1 MYVKYVYS
9 EKATKFCEIS
19 TLLLSTV
26 HTDKSKMD
34 ISQNFVAFS
43 ECMNFSTLN
52 LTTVHRVKSMVEIS
66 QKFVAF
72 SECMNFIIVLTYPI
86 YRLIL
91 LNIERDQD
99 LFVSIEEE
107 IIKQF
112 LVNNGYLGKL
122 LFFFKNIGTIF
133 LKNILNFV
141 FRF

>member
-1 MYVKYVYS
+1 M
-9 EKATKFCEIS
+9 
-19 TLLLSTV
+19 
-26 HTDKSKMD
+26 
-34 ISQNFVAFS
+34 
-43 ECMNFSTLN
+43 
-52 LTTVHRVKSMVEIS
+52 
-66 QKFVAF
+66 
-72 SECMNFIIVLTYPI
+72 TYPI

-91 LNIERDQD
+91 LNVERDQD
-99 LFVSIEEE
+99 FFVNIQEE